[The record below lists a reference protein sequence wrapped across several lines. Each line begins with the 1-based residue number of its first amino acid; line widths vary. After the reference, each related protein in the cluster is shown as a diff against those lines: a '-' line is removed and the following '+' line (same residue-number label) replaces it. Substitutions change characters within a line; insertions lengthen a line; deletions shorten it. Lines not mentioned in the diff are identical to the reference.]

1 MQHIIISSIET
12 RYWAQIL
19 KTITSVELQE
29 IHRMLL
35 LLTTMDPWNERN
47 K

>member
-19 KTITSVELQE
+19 KTITSVEIQK
-29 IHRMLL
+29 IQIMLL
-35 LLTTMDPWNERN
+35 LLTNMDAWNEQN